1 MPLRSRSRRK
11 SGIRKP
17 ALIVLVLVVLL
28 SGWFWQ
34 QNRTRHAA
42 GDDPAPAATPAA
54 NAGNSQPLPLP
65 PLETT
70 RIGSQTDTAP
80 APAPAPAASAQAG
93 PALASFLP
101 PEAHA
106 TLRLIAQGGP
116 FPHSQDG
123 SVFGNRERRLPSK
136 PRGYYHEYT
145 VETPGLGHRGARRI
159 ITGGQPPDVYYY
171 TDDHYDSFRS
181 FQVAR

>member
-11 SGIRKP
+11 SGVRKP
-17 ALIVLVLVVLL
+17 ALIALVLVVLL

-42 GDDPAPAATPAA
+42 VDDSAPAVAQAA
-54 NAGNSQPLPLP
+54 DAGTSQPLPLP

-70 RIGSQTDTAP
+70 GDSAQNDAAP
-80 APAPAPAASAQAG
+80 ASPPAASA
-93 PALASFLP
+93 PTDVALAAFLP
-101 PEAHA
+101 QEAHA

-123 SVFGNRERRLPSK
+123 SVFGNREKRLPSK

-171 TDDHYDSFRS
+171 TDDHYDSFRN

>member
-11 SGIRKP
+11 SGVRKP
-17 ALIVLVLVVLL
+17 ALIALVLVVLL

-42 GDDPAPAATPAA
+42 GNDPAVAAAPAA
-54 NAGNSQPLPLP
+54 NAGSSQPLPLP

-70 RIGSQTDTAP
+70 RSGSQTDTAP
-80 APAPAPAASAQAG
+80 APTPAASAPAG

-136 PRGYYHEYT
+136 PRGYYREYT

>member
-11 SGIRKP
+11 SGVRKP
-17 ALIVLVLVVLL
+17 ALIALVLVVLL

-42 GDDPAPAATPAA
+42 VDDPTPAAAPAAD
-54 NAGNSQPLPLP
+54 AGNSQPLPLP
-65 PLETT
+65 PLEETT
-70 RIGSQTDTAP
+70 GHGSQTDAAP
-80 APAPAPAASAQAG
+80 APVASAPAG
-93 PALASFLP
+93 PALPAFLP

-106 TLRLIAQGGP
+106 TLRLITQGGP

-123 SVFGNRERRLPSK
+123 SVFGNRERHLPSK
-136 PRGYYHEYT
+136 PRGYYREYT

>member
-11 SGIRKP
+11 SGVRKP
-17 ALIVLVLVVLL
+17 ALIALVLVVLL
-28 SGWFWQ
+28 SGWLWQ
-34 QNRTRHAA
+34 QNRNRHAA
-42 GDDPAPAATPAA
+42 ADDPTPTAAQAA
-54 NAGNSQPLPLP
+54 DAGNSQPLPLP

-70 RIGSQTDTAP
+70 GHGSQTDAAP
-80 APAPAPAASAQAG
+80 APVASAPAG

-123 SVFGNRERRLPSK
+123 SVFGNRERHLPSK
-136 PRGYYHEYT
+136 PRGYYREYT

>member
-11 SGIRKP
+11 SGVRKP
-17 ALIVLVLVVLL
+17 ALIALVLVVLL

-42 GDDPAPAATPAA
+42 VDDPAPAAAQAA
-54 NAGNSQPLPLP
+54 DAGNSQPLPLP
-65 PLETT
+65 PLETA
-70 RIGSQTDTAP
+70 GHDSQTDAAP
-80 APAPAPAASAQAG
+80 APA
-93 PALASFLP
+93 SFLP
-101 PEAHA
+101 LEAHA

-136 PRGYYHEYT
+136 PRGYYREYT
-145 VETPGLGHRGARRI
+145 VETPDLGHRGARRI
-159 ITGGQPPDVYYY
+159 ITGGQPPEVYYY

>member
-1 MPLRSRSRRK
+1 MPLRSRSRRR
-11 SGIRKP
+11 SGVRKP
-17 ALIVLVLVVLL
+17 ALIALVLVVLL

-42 GDDPAPAATPAA
+42 GNDPAVAAAPAA
-54 NAGNSQPLPLP
+54 NAGNSSQPLPLP

-70 RIGSQTDTAP
+70 GNGSQTDTAP
-80 APAPAPAASAQAG
+80 APAASSAQAG
-93 PALASFLP
+93 PALAAFLP
-101 PEAHA
+101 AEAHA
-106 TLRLIAQGGP
+106 TLRLIAQDGP

-123 SVFGNRERRLPSK
+123 GVFGNRERRLPSK
-136 PRGYYHEYT
+136 PRGYYREYT

>member
-1 MPLRSRSRRK
+1 MPLRSRSRRR
-11 SGIRKP
+11 SGVRKP
-17 ALIVLVLVVLL
+17 ALIALVLVVLL

-42 GDDPAPAATPAA
+42 GNDPAVAAAPAA
-54 NAGNSQPLPLP
+54 NADNSQPLPLP
-65 PLETT
+65 PPETT
-70 RIGSQTDTAP
+70 GNGSQTDT
-80 APAPAPAASAQAG
+80 APAASAQAG
-93 PALASFLP
+93 PALAAFLP
-101 PEAHA
+101 AEAHA

-123 SVFGNRERRLPSK
+123 SVFGNREKRLPSK
-136 PRGYYHEYT
+136 PRGYYREYT

>member
-11 SGIRKP
+11 SGVRKP
-17 ALIVLVLVVLL
+17 ALIALVLVVLL

-34 QNRTRHAA
+34 QNRARHAA
-42 GDDPAPAATPAA
+42 VDDPAQAAAQAA
-54 NAGNSQPLPLP
+54 DAGNSQPLPLP

-70 RIGSQTDTAP
+70 GYGPQTDA
-80 APAPAPAASAQAG
+80 APAPAASAPAG

>member
-11 SGIRKP
+11 SGVRKP
-17 ALIVLVLVVLL
+17 ALIALVLVVLL
-28 SGWFWQ
+28 SGWLWQ
-34 QNRTRHAA
+34 QNRNRHAA
-42 GDDPAPAATPAA
+42 VDDPAPAAAQTAD
-54 NAGNSQPLPLP
+54 AGNSRPLPLP

-70 RIGSQTDTAP
+70 GNASQTDAAP
-80 APAPAPAASAQAG
+80 APVASAPAD
-93 PALASFLP
+93 PALPAFLP

-123 SVFGNRERRLPSK
+123 SVFGNREKRLPSK
-136 PRGYYHEYT
+136 QRGYYREYT

>member
-17 ALIVLVLVVLL
+17 ALIALVLVVVL

-34 QNRTRHAA
+34 QNRTHRAVA
-42 GDDPAPAATPAA
+42 DDPAPVAATD
-54 NAGNSQPLPLP
+54 AGNSQPLPLP

-70 RIGSQTDTAP
+70 GNGSQKGAAP
-80 APAPAPAASAQAG
+80 ASVPSARTDSALPA
-93 PALASFLP
+93 FLP
-101 PEAHA
+101 AEAHA

-123 SVFGNRERRLPSK
+123 SVFGNRERHLPSK
-136 PRGYYHEYT
+136 PRGYYREYT

>member
-11 SGIRKP
+11 SGLRKP
-17 ALIVLVLVVLL
+17 ALIALVLVVLL

-42 GDDPAPAATPAA
+42 VDDPAPAAAQVA
-54 NAGNSQPLPLP
+54 GAGNSQPLPLP
-65 PLETT
+65 PLEST
-70 RIGSQTDTAP
+70 GSGPQTDAAP
-80 APAPAPAASAQAG
+80 APAPVASAPTG
-93 PALASFLP
+93 PALAAFLP

-106 TLRLIAQGGP
+106 TLGLIARGGP
-116 FPHSQDG
+116 FPHRQDG

-136 PRGYYHEYT
+136 PRGYYREYT
-145 VETPGLGHRGARRI
+145 VQTPGLGHRGARRI
-159 ITGGQPPDVYYY
+159 ITGGQPPDLYYY
-171 TDDHYDSFRS
+171 TDDHYQSFRS